1 MVKIMRMM
9 WTVIGAALLNKML
22 RGSFWPSTNSHSGNQ
37 LNPPKAL
44 QNIILALLLS
54 RSRLTWWLIHP
65 ATIST
70 VSALFAAFMSS
81 FKRDHGAKD
90 QIIETDEYKIVDE
103 IENRAPEGHKVPIDD
118 VR

>member
-1 MVKIMRMM
+1 MVKLMRML
-9 WTVIGAALLNKML
+9 WTMIGPALLNKML
-22 RGSFWPSTNSHSGNQ
+22 KGSFWPSTNSNSRNQ
-37 LNPPKAL
+37 INYLKAMLN
-44 QNIILALLLS
+44 IMLALLLS

-81 FKRDHGAKD
+81 LKRDHGAKD

-103 IENRAPEGHKVPIDD
+103 IENRAPEGHK
-118 VR
+118 